1 VGDHRASP
9 LFTERERV
17 ALEYA
22 ERFVGDHESIDD
34 ALVARLRAAF
44 DDGEVLELSACIAR
58 HMGFSRITRV
68 LRLDHDHCPLPDPH
82 GESGAGELGTR
93 SR

>member
-1 VGDHRASP
+1 M
-9 LFTERERV
+9 RERV

-22 ERFVGDHESIDD
+22 ERFVLDHEAIDD
-34 ALVARLRAAF
+34 ALVERLRASF

-68 LRLDHDHCPLPDPH
+68 LRLDHDHCPLPG
-82 GESGAGELGTR
+82 GEPGAGELGT
-93 SR
+93 

>member
-1 VGDHRASP
+1 
-9 LFTERERV
+9 V

-22 ERFVGDHESIDD
+22 ERFVRDHEAIDD
-34 ALVARLRAAF
+34 ALMERLRTSF

-68 LRLDHDHCPLPDPH
+68 LRLDHDHCDLGDPAA
-82 GESGAGELGTR
+82 GAGELGT
-93 SR
+93 